1 MTDPSRRELTSEH
14 LARLEQARKK
24 IAAELP
30 DLVARERR
38 MREAAEENT
47 FSGQLRRAIH
57 GGDRDLISLAELV
70 GTTPVHLSEFLAGDR
85 TLRSDVLDRL
95 VSALGARLV
104 VSGSE
109 SGSPQHDA
117 D

>member
-1 MTDPSRRELTSEH
+1 MTDPSRHRLTPDH
-14 LARLEQARKK
+14 LARLEHAREQ

-47 FSGQLRRAIH
+47 FSGELRRAIH
-57 GGDRDLISLAELV
+57 GGDRDLISLAEV
-70 GTTPVHLSEFLAGDR
+70 AGTSPVHLSEFLSGDR

-109 SGSPQHDA
+109 SGSP
-117 D
+117 

>member
-1 MTDPSRRELTSEH
+1 MTNPSRPVLTPEH
-14 LARLEQARKK
+14 LARLEQARQQ

-57 GGDRDLISLAELV
+57 AGDRDLISLAELA
-70 GTTPVHLSEFLAGDR
+70 GTTPIHLSEFLAGDR

-95 VSALGARLV
+95 VLVLGARLV
-104 VSGSE
+104 LSGSE
-109 SGSPQHDA
+109 SDA
-117 D
+117 S

>member
-1 MTDPSRRELTSEH
+1 MTNPSRRGLTPEH
-14 LARLEQARKK
+14 LARVQQAREQ

-38 MREAAEENT
+38 MREAAEEDT
-47 FSGQLRRAIH
+47 FSGELRRAIH
-57 GGDRDLISLAELV
+57 GGDRDLISLAELA

-95 VSALGARLV
+95 VAVLGARLV
-104 VSGSE
+104 VSGRE
-109 SGSPQHDA
+109 SGSP
-117 D
+117 

>member
-1 MTDPSRRELTSEH
+1 MTNPSRRGLTPDH
-14 LARLEQARKK
+14 LARLEQAREQ

-47 FSGQLRRAIH
+47 FSGELRRAIH
-57 GGDRDLISLAELV
+57 GGDRDLISLAELA

-95 VSALGARLV
+95 VSVLGAKLV

-109 SGSPQHDA
+109 SGAP
-117 D
+117 

>member
-1 MTDPSRRELTSEH
+1 
-14 LARLEQARKK
+14 
-24 IAAELP
+24 
-30 DLVARERR
+30 

-70 GTTPVHLSEFLAGDR
+70 GPTPVHLSEFLAGDR

-104 VSGSE
+104 VSGSK
-109 SGSPQHDA
+109 SGSP
-117 D
+117 

>member
-1 MTDPSRRELTSEH
+1 MTNQSHPGLTPDH
-14 LARLEQARKK
+14 LARLEQAREQ

-30 DLVARERR
+30 DLVLRERR

-47 FSGQLRRAIH
+47 FSGELRRAIH
-57 GGDRDLISLAELV
+57 GGERDLISLAELV
-70 GTTPVHLSEFLAGDR
+70 GTTPIQLSDFLAGDR

-104 VSGSE
+104 VSASE
-109 SGSPQHDA
+109 LSSR
-117 D
+117 

>member
-1 MTDPSRRELTSEH
+1 MTDPSRPEPTPDH
-14 LARLEQARKK
+14 LARLEHAREQ

-30 DLVARERR
+30 ELVARERR

-47 FSGQLRRAIH
+47 FSGELRRAIH
-57 GGDRDLISLAELV
+57 NGDRDLISLAELT
-70 GTTPVHLSEFLAGDR
+70 GTSPVHLSEFLAGDR

-104 VSGSE
+104 VTGSE
-109 SGSPQHDA
+109 SGSM
-117 D
+117 

>member
-1 MTDPSRRELTSEH
+1 MTNPSRSGLTPDH
-14 LARLEQARKK
+14 LARLELAREQ

-30 DLVARERR
+30 DLVVRERR

-47 FSGQLRRAIH
+47 FSGELRRAIH
-57 GGDRDLISLAELV
+57 SGDQDLISLAELA

-95 VSALGARLV
+95 VLALGGKLV

-109 SGSPQHDA
+109 SD
-117 D
+117 

>member
-1 MTDPSRRELTSEH
+1 MKKPSRSGLTPDH
-14 LARLEQARKK
+14 LARLEEAREQ
-24 IAAELP
+24 IAAELL
-30 DLVARERR
+30 DLVVRERR

-47 FSGQLRRAIH
+47 FSGELRRAIH
-57 GGDRDLISLAELV
+57 SGDQDLISLAKLA

-95 VSALGARLV
+95 VLALGGKLV

-109 SGSPQHDA
+109 SD
-117 D
+117 

>member
-1 MTDPSRRELTSEH
+1 MTNPSRRGLAPDH
-14 LARLEQARKK
+14 LARLEEARKK

-70 GTTPVHLSEFLAGDR
+70 GTTPGPLSEFLAGDR

-104 VSGSE
+104 VSGSK
-109 SGSPQHDA
+109 SGSP
-117 D
+117 

>member
-1 MTDPSRRELTSEH
+1 MTNPSRSELSPEH
-14 LARLEQARKK
+14 LARLEQARQQ

-47 FSGQLRRAIH
+47 FSGELRRATH
-57 GGDRDLISLAELV
+57 GGERDLISLAQLA

-95 VSALGARLV
+95 VLALGAKLV

-109 SGSPQHDA
+109 SDA
-117 D
+117 P

>member
-1 MTDPSRRELTSEH
+1 MTNPSPRGLTPDH
-14 LARLEQARKK
+14 LARLEQAREQ

-47 FSGQLRRAIH
+47 FSGELRRAIH
-57 GGDRDLISLAELV
+57 GGDRDLVSLAELA

-104 VSGSE
+104 VSASD
-109 SGSPQHDA
+109 SGSP
-117 D
+117 

>member
-1 MTDPSRRELTSEH
+1 MINPSPRGLTPDQ
-14 LARLEQARKK
+14 LADIEQAREH

-47 FSGQLRRAIH
+47 FSGELRRAIH
-57 GGDRDLISLAELV
+57 AGDRDLISLAELV
-70 GTTPVHLSEFLAGDR
+70 GTTPIHLSEFLAGDR

-95 VSALGARLV
+95 VSVLGARLV
-104 VSGSE
+104 VAGNSTS
-109 SGSPQHDA
+109 S
-117 D
+117 